1 MKTLLTEN
9 GRKKIQDELNYLL
22 TVEKKRAIQEIADAK
37 DRGGIE
43 ENSEFDIARDELN
56 KLQQKISK
64 LQDTLNNSSIIDGK
78 NIDLSKV
85 SILTTVTVKNKLNDK
100 EFQFTIVPENEI
112 NVKLSKISP
121 NSPIGSGLMNK
132 KIGEVTTIVIPS
144 GSIDFEIINISPYE
158 G

>member
-43 ENSEFDIARDELN
+43 ENSEFDIAREELN

-64 LQDTLNNSSIIDGK
+64 LQDTLNNSSIIDAK

-85 SILTTVTVKNKLNDK
+85 SILTTVTVKNTLNDN

-112 NVKLSKISP
+112 NVKLNKISP

-132 KIGEVTTIVIPS
+132 KVGEVATIVVPS
-144 GSIDFEIINISPYE
+144 GSIEFEIINITPYE
-158 G
+158 D

>member
-43 ENSEFDIARDELN
+43 ENSEFDIAREELN

-64 LQDTLNNSSIIDGK
+64 LQDTLNNSSIIDAK

-85 SILTTVTVKNKLNDK
+85 SILTTVTVKNTLNDK

-112 NVKLSKISP
+112 NVKLNKISP

-132 KIGEVTTIVIPS
+132 KVGEVATIVVPS
-144 GSIDFEIINISPYE
+144 GSIEFEIINITPYE
-158 G
+158 D

>member
-64 LQDTLNNSSIIDGK
+64 LQDTLNNSSIIDEK